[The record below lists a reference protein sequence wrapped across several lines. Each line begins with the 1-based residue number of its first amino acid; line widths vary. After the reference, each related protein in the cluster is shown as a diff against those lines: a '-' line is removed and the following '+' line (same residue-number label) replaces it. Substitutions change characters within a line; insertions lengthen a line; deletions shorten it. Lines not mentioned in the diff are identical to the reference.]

1 LGGEPNGYAPDGA
14 TEDDTMIASRMLRG
28 AAAVAALLL
37 LTAGRTPA
45 RAQAAKPFISP
56 MFTDNMVL
64 QRGMPTP
71 VWGWAAPGQKVT
83 VSMEGRSAT
92 ATADGTGK
100 WMARIGPFTAGGPFT
115 LTVSGPQ
122 SAALKNVLVGDVWVC
137 SGQSNME
144 MGIGNVNNAAQ
155 EISTA
160 DYPQIRLFTVQKT
173 IALEPQSTLSG
184 QWDVCTPKTVASGGW
199 GGFSAVGYFFGRE
212 LYKDLKVPIG
222 LIHTSWGGTVAEA
235 WTSAEA
241 LETMPDFKPAVAQ
254 VVSMRSAAPGKFDM
268 DRAMAEW
275 WSKNDPGS
283 RAGETWYATTLSDSD
298 WKTMS
303 LPTLWEDAGLK
314 DFDGLVWFRREVDV
328 PAEAAGKEATLN
340 LGPIDDRDTT
350 WVNGTKVGENTLYN
364 ANRVYK
370 IPAGVLKAGRNII
383 AVRVLD
389 TGGGGGVYGSA
400 DQLHLDA
407 GGSSI
412 PLHGDWRYKVA
423 SPLSKMTPVPVDT
436 NNNPNI
442 STVLYNGMIA
452 PVLPYGIKGAIWYQ
466 GESNAGRAYQY
477 RTLLPTMIRDWRNR
491 FESGQF
497 PFFIVQLANF
507 MQTDMEPRDDAWPE
521 LREAQDMTAR
531 SVGKSAIA
539 TAIDIGDTIDIHPK
553 NKQEVG
559 RRLAL
564 DALAIAYG
572 KKVEY
577 SGPTY
582 KSMKRDG
589 NRMVVAFDHLG
600 AGLTAKG
607 GKLTGFAVA
616 GRDHKFV
623 WADAV
628 IEGNSV
634 AVWSPGIT
642 DPVAVRYAWSNNPV
656 ANLYNKANLPALP
669 FRTDQWPGVT
679 ASAK

>member
-1 LGGEPNGYAPDGA
+1 M
-14 TEDDTMIASRMLRG
+14 TASGRLRG
-28 AAAVAALLL
+28 GAAVATLLL
-37 LTAGRTPA
+37 LMSSRIPAAG
-45 RAQAAKPFISP
+45 QAAKPFLSP

-64 QRGMPTP
+64 QRGIAAP
-71 VWGWAAPGQKVT
+71 VWGWAAPGEKVT

-92 ATADGTGK
+92 ATTDGTGK
-100 WMARIGPFTAGGPFT
+100 WMARIGPFNAGGPYT

-122 SAALKNVLVGDVWVC
+122 TATLKNVLVGDVWVC

-155 EISTA
+155 EIASA

-173 IALEPQSTLSG
+173 IALEPRSTLTG

-199 GGFSAVGYFFGRE
+199 GGFSAVGYFFGRD
-212 LYKDLKVPIG
+212 LYKELKVPIG

-254 VVSMRSAAPGKFDM
+254 VVASRSAAPGKFNM

-283 RAGETWYATTLSDSD
+283 RAGESWQAASLPEAD
-298 WKTMS
+298 WKTMG
-303 LPTLWEDAGLK
+303 LPAKWEDAGLP
-314 DFDGLVWFRREVDV
+314 DFDGIVWFRREVDV
-328 PAEAAGKEATLN
+328 PADAAGKEATLS

-350 WVNGTKVGENTLYN
+350 WVNGIKVGENSLYN

-370 IPAGVLKAGRNII
+370 IPAGVLKAGRNVI

-389 TGGGGGVYGSA
+389 TGGAGGLYGSA
-400 DQLHLDA
+400 DQLRLDA
-407 GGSSI
+407 GGASI
-412 PLHGDWRYKVA
+412 PLHGDWRYRA
-423 SPLSKMTPVPVDT
+423 GAPLAKLTPVPVDT
-436 NNNPNI
+436 TNNPNVA
-442 STVLYNGMIA
+442 TVLYNGMIA

-491 FESGQF
+491 WDVGPF

-507 MQTDMEPRDDAWPE
+507 MQTDTEPKDDAWPE
-521 LREAQDMTAR
+521 LREAQEMAAR

-539 TAIDIGDTIDIHPK
+539 TAIDIGDAADIHPK

-577 SGPTY
+577 SGPVY

-589 NRMVVAFDHLG
+589 NRIVLTYDHLG
-600 AGLTAKG
+600 GGLDAKN
-607 GKLTGFAVA
+607 GKLTGFAIA
-616 GRDHKFV
+616 GKDRKFV

-628 IEGNSV
+628 IEGNTV
-634 AVWSPGIT
+634 AVWSPAVA

-656 ANLYNKANLPALP
+656 ANLYNKVGLPALP

-679 ASAK
+679 ANAK

>member
-1 LGGEPNGYAPDGA
+1 MTVSE
-14 TEDDTMIASRMLRG
+14 RLRG
-28 AAAVAALLL
+28 TAAVASLLFVL
-37 LTAGRTPA
+37 GRA
-45 RAQAAKPFISP
+45 AAHAQAAKPFLSP

-64 QRGMPTP
+64 QRGIADPI
-71 VWGWAAPGQKVT
+71 WGWAAPGQKVT

-92 ATADGTGK
+92 ATADGSGK
-100 WMARIGPFTAGGPFT
+100 WMARIGPFNAGGPYT

-122 SAALKNVLVGDVWVC
+122 TTTLKNVLVGDVWVC

-155 EISTA
+155 EIASA

-173 IALEPQSTLSG
+173 IALEPQSTLVG
-184 QWDVCTPKTVASGGW
+184 QWDVCTPKTVSTGGW
-199 GGFSAVGYFFGRE
+199 GGFSAVGYFFGRD
-212 LYKDLKVPIG
+212 LYKELKVPIG

-254 VVSMRSAAPGKFDM
+254 VVASRSAAPGKFNM
-268 DRAMAEW
+268 EQAMAEW

-283 RAGETWYATTLSDSD
+283 RAGETWFASSTPDSD
-298 WKTMS
+298 WKTMA
-303 LPTLWEDAGLK
+303 LPVKWEDAGLP
-314 DFDGLVWFRREVDV
+314 DFDGIVWFRREVDV
-328 PAEAAGKEATLN
+328 PTDAAGKEATLN

-350 WVNGTKVGENTLYN
+350 WVNGTKVGENSLYN

-370 IPAGVLKAGRNII
+370 IPAGVLKAGRNVI

-389 TGGGGGVYGSA
+389 TGGAGGLYGSA

-412 PLHGDWRYKVA
+412 PLNGDWRYKVGA
-423 SPLSKMTPVPVDT
+423 PLAKMTPVPVDT
-436 NNNPNI
+436 NNNPNVA
-442 STVLYNGMIA
+442 TVLYNGMIA
-452 PVLPYGIKGAIWYQ
+452 PILPYGIKGAIWYQ

-491 FESGQF
+491 WDVGQF

-507 MQTDMEPRDDAWPE
+507 MAQDTEPKDDPWPE
-521 LREAQDMTAR
+521 LREAQEMTAR
-531 SVGKSAIA
+531 SVGHSAIA
-539 TAIDIGDTIDIHPK
+539 TAIDIGDATDIHPK

-564 DALAIAYG
+564 DALAIAYN

-577 SGPTY
+577 SGPTF

-589 NRMVVAFDHLG
+589 NRIVLTFDHLG
-600 AGLTAKG
+600 GGLEAKD
-607 GKLTGFAVA
+607 GKLTGFAIA
-616 GRDHKFV
+616 GKDRKFV

-628 IEGNSV
+628 IEGNTV

-642 DPVAVRYAWSNNPV
+642 SPVAVRYAWSNNPV
-656 ANLYNKANLPALP
+656 ANLYNKADLPALP

-679 ASAK
+679 ANAK